1 MPATPRPFR
10 FSVPILPIYSRAAWL
25 EFARKAESLGY
36 AMIVHGDHP
45 ADGQLAPLV
54 AFAAAAEVT
63 STLRFGGQALCNDL
77 RHPAMLA
84 QEALTLDM
92 LSAGRLELGIGAGW
106 SEVDYRALGMCLDP
120 GPLRLARLAE
130 AVALIKQL
138 IQGGPVT
145 FAGQHYQAN
154 ELNLKIPPAQ
164 LPRMPLFIGGGRRKI
179 LELATREADIVG
191 LDMRSTGGVMD
202 MGSFTAAAMDEAVV
216 WVRRAAGER
225 FAQLELHTLVH
236 FVIVTDDRGAAVAQI
251 LEQIAAFRAQG
262 YTNDT
267 ELSAD
272 DILESPHVLVGSPAE
287 IVATLTERR
296 ARYGISHIT
305 VLDGMVEGFAPV
317 VEQLAG
323 HS

>member
-1 MPATPRPFR
+1 MPTTPHPFR
-10 FSVPILPIYSRAAWL
+10 FSVPILPLYSRAAWL
-25 EFARKAESLGY
+25 EFARRAESLGY

-63 STLRFGGQALCNDL
+63 SRLRFGGQALNNDL

-92 LSAGRLELGIGAGW
+92 LSGGRLELGIGAGW
-106 SEVDYRALGMCLDP
+106 AEVDYRALGIRLDP

-130 AVALIKQL
+130 AVALVKQL
-138 IQGGPVT
+138 VQGGPVT
-145 FAGQHYQAN
+145 FAGQHYQTN
-154 ELNLKIPPAQ
+154 ELDLKIAPAQ
-164 LPRMPLFIGGGRRKI
+164 SPRMPLFIGGGRRRI
-179 LELATREADIVG
+179 LELAAREADIVG
-191 LDMRSTGGVMD
+191 MDMRSTGGVMD
-202 MGSFTAAAMDEAVV
+202 MASFTAAAMDEAVG

-236 FVIVTDDRGAAVAQI
+236 FVIVTDDRRAAAAQI
-251 LEQIAAFRAQG
+251 LEQIAAFRAHG
-262 YTNDT
+262 YINDI
-267 ELSAD
+267 ELSPD
-272 DILESPHVLVGSPAE
+272 EILDSPHVLVGTASQIIE
-287 IVATLTERR
+287 TLQARR

-323 HS
+323 A